1 MFGNPSSLLA
11 SSFFFIN
18 GISHSLQIS
27 STNVYPL
34 IIRVAIAFV
43 ATLCRYSYSN
53 SDGRVGSSTFCGG
66 CFFPPVSLYGSI
78 LSVLSSPVSCSFMEG
93 ILLRCN
99 FFFFR
104 CCCCC
109 CRLRLREDW
118 YTKSSASSTA
128 TNKLP
133 RNHSILLP
141 SSSSSPSSSLSLST
155 NKRSNSSPLVITCT
169 RHS

>member
-1 MFGNPSSLLA
+1 MFGKPSSSLA
-11 SSFFFIN
+11 SFFFFIN

-53 SDGRVGSSTFCGG
+53 SDGRVGSSGTFCGG
-66 CFFPPVSLYGSI
+66 SCFFPPVSLYGSI

-104 CCCCC
+104 CCC

-141 SSSSSPSSSLSLST
+141 SSSSSPSSLSLST